1 MPHPHHK
8 EHLCYLQNIG
18 FVESNLDEYKTL
30 VRNPKY
36 VCGNCGRAAADA
48 QNLCKPEEIIGSYP
62 SANTDEHSTHREACG
77 SDFSK
82 LKQEVL
88 AWIMREYAWQL

>member
-48 QNLCKPEEIIGSYP
+48 QNLCKPE
-62 SANTDEHSTHREACG
+62 
-77 SDFSK
+77 K
-82 LKQEVL
+82 L
-88 AWIMREYAWQL
+88 